1 MVQFIRARKA
11 AQKVFPLYPL
21 NTYNKAQIYT
31 HKLYFQIICVCWR
44 ADWNDVKAQ
53 EHIDI
58 WIDPL
63 KTF

>member
-1 MVQFIRARKA
+1 M
-11 AQKVFPLYPL
+11 VFPLYPL

-31 HKLYFQIICVCWR
+31 HKLYFQIICVCRR